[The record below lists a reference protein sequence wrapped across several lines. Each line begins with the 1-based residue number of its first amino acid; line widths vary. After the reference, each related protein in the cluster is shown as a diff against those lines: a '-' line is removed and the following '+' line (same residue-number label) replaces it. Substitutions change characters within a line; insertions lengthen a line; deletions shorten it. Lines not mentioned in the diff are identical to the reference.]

1 MSNTENVPDI
11 PIIPAM
17 TDTVNM
23 SNLHKE
29 CIISPEPNFIQIHTM
44 SCQHLVNEAV
54 SGILP
59 GGSFLTQ
66 LCETGISDAEA
77 QYYIDQVMQHCNQQQ
92 STPPSIQGDH
102 HSPPGNVQPPEAPN
116 PTDAV
121 SSLAWAV
128 L

>member
-23 SNLHKE
+23 SNLHEE
-29 CIISPEPNFIQIHTM
+29 CIISPEPNFIQIRTM

-77 QYYIDQVMQHCNQQQ
+77 QDYIDQVMQHCNQLHPAFKEIIILHLAMFNLQKHL
-92 STPPSIQGDH
+92 I
-102 HSPPGNVQPPEAPN
+102 
-116 PTDAV
+116 
-121 SSLAWAV
+121 SLM

>member
-1 MSNTENVPDI
+1 MSNTKNAPDI
-11 PIIPAM
+11 PIIPAT

-23 SNLHKE
+23 SNPHE
-29 CIISPEPNFIQIHTM
+29 EQIMSPEPNFIQIHTV
-44 SCQHLVNEAV
+44 SCQHLINEAV

-59 GGSFLTQ
+59 RGSFLTQ

-77 QYYIDQVMQHCNQQQ
+77 QDYIDQVMQCHNQQQ

-102 HSPPGNVQPPEAPN
+102 HSLPGNIQPPEAPN
-116 PTDAV
+116 PTV
-121 SSLAWAV
+121 AWAV